1 MLTYKARV
9 SGIKVVINEKSYT
22 LKCSF
27 LDDEPICTQEKY
39 KGKSIKGGLEAYTVL
54 KESVLEDVT
63 PRQFE
68 NPTNLEEERSG
79 SSESMQ
85 LVQ

>member
-1 MLTYKARV
+1 MYGLDT
-9 SGIKVVINEKSYT
+9 VIHVTTNRT
-22 LKCSF
+22 
-27 LDDEPICTQEKY
+27 
-39 KGKSIKGGLEAYTVL
+39 EAYTVL